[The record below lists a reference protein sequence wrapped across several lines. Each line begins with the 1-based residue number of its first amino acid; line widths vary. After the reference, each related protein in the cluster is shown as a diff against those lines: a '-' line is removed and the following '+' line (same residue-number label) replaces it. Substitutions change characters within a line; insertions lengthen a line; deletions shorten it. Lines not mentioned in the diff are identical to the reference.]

1 MGLTQDRNTPR
12 RAGDQYEFPV
22 AAAAVCYAGGIAV
35 LTSAGYVQP
44 GSSTGGQVA
53 IGIFDERADNASGSA
68 GAINANIRTG
78 TFRFGNSAGDEA
90 ISLADVGKQC
100 FIVDDQTVAK
110 TAAGGRS
117 IAGIVEFVDS
127 QGVWVE
133 FEPMVGR
140 EIEVDQTLTSAQ
152 LLALNGT
159 PIDAIA
165 APPAGIALVPL
176 SATAFLDFNS
186 VAYDGIATGEDLVPR
201 YTDSS
206 GAIAATIETTG
217 FLDAAA
223 DAHRHITFAS
233 QATLTPAAKL
243 VWHMTTGNI
252 ATGNSPLKTRVR
264 YRLVPV
270 LS

>member
-12 RAGDQYEFPV
+12 RAGEMFEFAV
-22 AAAAVCYAGGIAV
+22 AAATVCYAGGIAV

-44 GSSTGGQVA
+44 GSATGGQVA
-53 IGIFDERADNASGSA
+53 LGVFAERANNATGSA
-68 GAINANIRTG
+68 GDIKAKVESG
-78 TFRFGNSAGDEA
+78 TFRFGNSASDEA
-90 ISLADVGKQC
+90 LAVADIGKYC

-117 IAGIVEFVDS
+117 VAGIVRDVDS

-133 FEPMVGR
+133 FSPIVGR
-140 EIEVDQTLTSAQ
+140 EIEVDVTLTSAQ
-152 LLALNGT
+152 LLALYTT

-176 SATAFLDFNS
+176 AATLFLDYGGT
-186 VAYDGIATGEDLVPR
+186 AYDGIAAGEDLVLR
-201 YTDSS
+201 YTDGS
-206 GAIAATIETTG
+206 GAIAATVEATG
-217 FLDAAA
+217 FLDASA
-223 DAHRHITFAS
+223 DAHRHVTFAAL
-233 QATLTPAAKL
+233 ATLTPAAKL

-270 LS
+270 LT

>member
-1 MGLTQDRNTPR
+1 MALSQDRNTPR
-12 RAGDQYEFPV
+12 RAGDQFEFPV
-22 AAAAVCYAGGIAV
+22 AAAAICYAGGIAV
-35 LTSAGYVQP
+35 LTSTGYVQP

-53 IGIFDERADNASGSA
+53 LGVFTERADNATGSA
-68 GAINANIRTG
+68 GDIKAKVQSG
-78 TFRFGNSAGDEA
+78 VFRFGNSAGDEA
-90 ISLADVGKQC
+90 IAVADVGKQC

-117 IAGIVEFVDS
+117 VAGIVRDVDS

-133 FEPMVGR
+133 FAPIAGR
-140 EIEVDQTLTSAQ
+140 EITVEQTLTSAQ
-152 LLALNGT
+152 MLALNGT
-159 PIDAIA
+159 PIDAFS
-165 APPAGIALVPL
+165 APPAGIAVVPVD
-176 SATAFLDFNS
+176 AVAFLDFNS
-186 VAYDGIATGEDLVPR
+186 TAYDGIATGEDLVLR
-201 YTDSS
+201 YTDGS

-270 LS
+270 LT